1 MLGKLLHELKVRK
14 CRNKMRNCQQTTTTI
29 EAFIK
34 FSSSQEHKYIQNH
47 YSCHPLSF
55 PILIKVLFR
64 IILTQS
70 QMQPPHTINSMSDGS
85 VASYLKLLLSMLSYE
100 SSSAIKEEKEERKI
114 HVQVKPG
121 KFSTKP
127 PSHTTTSATETT
139 PLSPSSA
146 CSLVLNVLESVAA
159 G

>member
-1 MLGKLLHELKVRK
+1 MSLKCASAGIK
-14 CRNKMRNCQQTTTTI
+14 CEIANKTTTTI

-34 FSSSQEHKYIQNH
+34 FSSSQEHKYIQKYTTTTPYH
-47 YSCHPLSF
+47 SL
-55 PILIKVLFR
+55 LLKVLFR
-64 IILTQS
+64 IILIQS

-85 VASYLKLLLSMLSYE
+85 VASYLKLLSLPLSYK
-100 SSSAIKEEKEERKI
+100 SSAIKEEKEERKI

-139 PLSPSSA
+139 PLF
-146 CSLVLNVLESVAA
+146 SLIRLLMLNVLESVA
-159 G
+159 GYFHSQ